1 MDDLCEA
8 LSDAM
13 IRQILHDLP
22 DGLVQTYE
30 RILLRISRNSLAK
43 QELALRVFKWTTC
56 ARRPMETE
64 ELQEA
69 VAFELSDSC
78 WDKEKI
84 PDGNLMIETCR
95 GLLVRDK
102 EDGTVRFA
110 HHTVQQYLLTAPSIK
125 SRQHFHM
132 PPFRVLPRCEAE
144 AFVGQICITYLC
156 FSDFETQIIR
166 RAPTVQHGPLDID
179 KVGGPIR
186 IPNALGIGKAVTEI
200 PYRFSGGKPTK
211 ARLAINY
218 SRHLPR
224 ITRPQPQA
232 PSDIMKKYR
241 LLNYV
246 VEYWIEHTKELELGR
261 KFWNLVMYK
270 SLSCEFRP
278 WGLNRHFGLYG
289 CTSCPDPSK
298 AEELPFT
305 SLFHYAAEV
314 GHWGLMEP
322 LVAEYCQH
330 EVPVHETLL
339 IACNR
344 GQNGIVRKLID
355 TIDFDL
361 SDGHVVNAAV
371 AAGHAEV
378 LQSLLDLIHS
388 PKHFSR
394 KSSFYDFPEHAVSLV
409 NLAVTNGHEEVMD
422 CILAFHETNFA
433 QSQNFHLLDLE
444 DVHTGRT
451 ALFSAAMNGHERI
464 ARSLLAKGAKI
475 EAHGTTAAHFAA
487 EYGQQDMLRMLMII
501 AFETKNYG
509 TIEIDSE
516 EGTNPWLST
525 IQLAYFDRQVEV
537 PLHKAAKNGHTAVV
551 EMIHEFGIHYSSED
565 ARRHINL
572 KNGDGYTPLNLAAR
586 GGHLDVLI
594 FLLEHGASHTE
605 TTHHEGWTAL
615 HSVAAMGHAA
625 VVQSLLRYGAF
636 PELRAKDGSS
646 AFEFAVCRDHDGV
659 VRAFLDAYNMD
670 QLTPHLDEYRGMVA
684 TIETAVE
691 NKRWAVLRVLLE
703 DGVAIYG
710 KFYVEK
716 VLLQAKHEGRHGA
729 ATELSA
735 LLKERSWE

>member
-1 MDDLCEA
+1 
-8 LSDAM
+8 M
-13 IRQILHDLP
+13 IRQILQDLP

-30 RILLRISRNSLAK
+30 RILLKISKTSLAK
-43 QELALRVFKWTTC
+43 QELALRVFKWTIC
-56 ARRPMETE
+56 ARRPMKTE

-69 VAFELSDSC
+69 VAFEFSDSC
-78 WDKEKI
+78 WNKEKI

-125 SRQHFHM
+125 ARQHFHV
-132 PPFRVLPRCEAE
+132 PPFRVSPCSEAE

-166 RAPTVQHGPLDID
+166 RAPTLQHGPLDID
-179 KVGGPIR
+179 KVGGPVR

-224 ITRPQPQA
+224 ITRPQPQV

-241 LLNYV
+241 LLTYV

-261 KFWNLVMYK
+261 KFRNLVMYK

-298 AEELPFT
+298 PEELPFM

-344 GQNGIVRKLID
+344 GQDGIVRKLID

-371 AAGHAEV
+371 AAGHAQV
-378 LQSLLDLIHS
+378 LRSLLNLIHS

-394 KSSFYDFPEHAVSLV
+394 KSSFYDFPKHAVSLL
-409 NLAVTNGHEEVMD
+409 NLAATNGHEEVMD
-422 CILAFHETNFA
+422 CILAFHEINFA
-433 QSQNFHLLDLE
+433 QCQNSRLLDLE

-451 ALFSAAMNGHERI
+451 ALSSAVVNGHERI
-464 ARSLLAKGAKI
+464 ARGLLAKGAKI
-475 EAHGTTAAHFAA
+475 EANGTTAAHFAA

-501 AFETKNYG
+501 TFETKNDG
-509 TIEIDSE
+509 TIDIDNE
-516 EGTNPWLST
+516 DGTNPWLYM
-525 IQLAYFDRQVEV
+525 IPLAYFDRQVEI

-551 EMIHEFGIHYSSED
+551 EMIHGFWVRFSSED

-586 GGHLDVLI
+586 GGHLDILI
-594 FLLEHGASHTE
+594 FLLEHGASLTE

-615 HSVAAMGHAA
+615 HSAAAMGHEA
-625 VVQSLLRYGAF
+625 VVQSLLRYGAI

-646 AFEFAVCRDHDGV
+646 AFELAVCRDQAGV
-659 VRAFLDAYNMD
+659 VRAFLGACSLDM
-670 QLTPHLDEYRGMVA
+670 LTPHLDEYRGIAAV
-684 TIETAVE
+684 IETAVE
-691 NKRWAVLRVLLE
+691 NKRRAVLRVLLE
-703 DGVAIYG
+703 EGVAIYG

-729 ATELSA
+729 AIELTA

>member
-1 MDDLCEA
+1 
-8 LSDAM
+8 M

-30 RILLRISRNSLAK
+30 RILLKISRNSLAK
-43 QELALRVFKWTTC
+43 QELALRVFKWTLC

-69 VAFELSDSC
+69 VAFEFSDSC

-125 SRQHFHM
+125 SRQHFHV
-132 PPFRVLPRCEAE
+132 PPFRVSPPSEAE

-179 KVGGPIR
+179 KFGGPIR

-211 ARLAINY
+211 ARLAINF

-224 ITRPQPQA
+224 ITRPQPQV

-261 KFWNLVMYK
+261 KFRDLVMYK
-270 SLSCEFRP
+270 SLSCKFRP

-305 SLFHYAAEV
+305 SLLHYAAEV

-371 AAGHAEV
+371 AAGHAKV
-378 LQSLLDLIHS
+378 LQSLLELTHS
-388 PKHFSR
+388 PKHSPR
-394 KSSFYDFPEHAVSLV
+394 KSSFYHFPEHAVSLL
-409 NLAVTNGHEEVMD
+409 NLAATNGHEEVMD
-422 CILAFHETNFA
+422 CILAFHEINFA
-433 QSQNFHLLDLE
+433 RSQNFHLLDLE

-451 ALFSAAMNGHERI
+451 ALFSAVMNGHERI
-464 ARSLLAKGAKI
+464 ARNLLAKGAKI

-487 EYGQQDMLRMLMII
+487 EYGQQNMLRMLMII

-509 TIEIDSE
+509 TIEIDNE
-516 EGTNPWLST
+516 DGTNPWLYM
-525 IQLAYFDRQVEV
+525 IQLGYFDRQVEM

-551 EMIHEFGIHYSSED
+551 EMIHGFWIHYSSKD

-586 GGHLDVLI
+586 GGHLDVLT
-594 FLLEHGASHTE
+594 FLLDHGASLTE

-615 HSVAAMGHAA
+615 HSAAAMGHEA
-625 VVQSLLRYGAF
+625 VVQSLLRYGAI

-646 AFEFAVCRDHDGV
+646 AFELAVCRDHDGV
-659 VRAFLDAYNMD
+659 VRAFLDAYNID
-670 QLTPHLDEYRGMVA
+670 KLTPHLDEYRGMVA
-684 TIETAVE
+684 TIEMAVE
-691 NKRWAVLRVLLE
+691 HKRWAVLRVLLE

-716 VLLQAKHEGRHGA
+716 ILLQAKHEGRHGA
-729 ATELSA
+729 ATELST